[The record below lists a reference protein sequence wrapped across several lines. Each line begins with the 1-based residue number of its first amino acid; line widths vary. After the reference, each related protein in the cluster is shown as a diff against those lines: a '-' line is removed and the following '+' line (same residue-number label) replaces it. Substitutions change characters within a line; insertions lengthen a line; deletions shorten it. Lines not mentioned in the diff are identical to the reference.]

1 MKCSTYIFII
11 LFLFISFKVH
21 AYEPSSQY
29 LAMQD
34 EQRQFKELMNFYSK
48 ARHALEHPIQIHKL
62 DLARGVEFNF
72 EPTIVALD
80 QGASNF
86 TNMKVMIQITA
97 NLL

>member
-1 MKCSTYIFII
+1 MKCSKYIFII

-21 AYEPSSQY
+21 AYEPSSEY

-48 ARHALEHPIQIHKL
+48 ARHALEHPIQIHKVDL
-62 DLARGVEFNF
+62 DRGVEFNF

-80 QGASNF
+80 QGA
-86 TNMKVMIQITA
+86 TNLTSMEIMIQLTA

>member
-1 MKCSTYIFII
+1 MKCSKYIFII
-11 LFLFISFKVH
+11 LFLFTSFKVH
-21 AYEPSSQY
+21 AYEPSREY

-48 ARHALEHPIQIHKL
+48 ARHTLEHPIQIHTV

-72 EPTIVALD
+72 EPSIAALD
-80 QGASNF
+80 QGATNL
-86 TNMKVMIQITA
+86 TNMKVMIQLTA